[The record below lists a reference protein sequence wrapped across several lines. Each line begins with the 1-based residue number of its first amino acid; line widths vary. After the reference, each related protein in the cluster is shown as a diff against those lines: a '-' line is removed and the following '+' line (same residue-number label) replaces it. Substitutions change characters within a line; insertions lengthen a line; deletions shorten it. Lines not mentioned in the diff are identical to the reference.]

1 MNKPEL
7 RASQVASDIAVVG
20 VACYYPGASNIKEL
34 WENILARRVQFRRML
49 DKRLP
54 LSEYYDEDPKAP
66 EKTYLTKAAFLENF
80 QFDWGK
86 LRIPKK
92 TFESTDIAHWL
103 ALDTA
108 LKTFEDAGY
117 KLNEIPLQNTGVI
130 VGNTLT
136 GEQTRSQ
143 TLRSEEHTSELQS
156 QR

>member
-1 MNKPEL
+1 
-7 RASQVASDIAVVG
+7 
-20 VACYYPGASNIKEL
+20 
-34 WENILARRVQFRRML
+34 ML
-49 DKRLP
+49 DQRLP
-54 LSEYYDEDPKAP
+54 LSEYYDQDAKTP

-80 QFDWGK
+80 VFDWGK

-92 TFESTDIAHWL
+92 TVESTDIVHWL

-108 LKTFEDAGY
+108 IKAFEDAGY

-143 TLRSEEHTSELQS
+143 SLRLRWPYVQKVFNTTAVHVGMGIDRAKPVCSGNGADIQISILS
-156 QR
+156 YYRGFSSRGSG